1 MLLSLLPLNGAA
13 LSVLC
18 PSLLLHRCCWASLCM
33 SLSRYDVLTLLA
45 HKPCWSSA
53 GCFMTIV
60 CVRCS
65 SYGLCWMICKQ
76 VAQLLHCYMSE
87 SDVHEWLV
95 HVACAAE
102 KADLASPAV
111 IPMLQGWTKACA
123 ALRPPGIAPSSSGA
137 RQVAA
142 PAAHLAFLSL
152 HFYSAN

>member
-1 MLLSLLPLNGAA
+1 
-13 LSVLC
+13 
-18 PSLLLHRCCWASLCM
+18 
-33 SLSRYDVLTLLA
+33 
-45 HKPCWSSA
+45 
-53 GCFMTIV
+53 
-60 CVRCS
+60 
-65 SYGLCWMICKQ
+65 
-76 VAQLLHCYMSE
+76 MSE

-152 HFYSAN
+152 HFTAQTSAERALAAVMASSWFCNVSSLQLFRTTHTVPAGCFWLALK